1 MSYDEKS
8 LYGQLYGK
16 YAVDI
21 EGVIKGYVYDVD
33 VEIKN
38 GEIYFHLDM
47 YQYVNFYNT
56 GFVEKSKYGPKL
68 KLSLTPS
75 DILSVGRD
83 AIVISYGRIP
93 DMKELEKF
101 KLVMAEN
108 DGLKKRM
115 RQTSEELEALSKNLK
130 DRDEKVFDLKEQ
142 ISILRRKEEEFDLLR
157 EELAR
162 QKGEL
167 QSSREYMKVIDK
179 LDRKISKLLDSC
191 DEE

>member
-1 MSYDEKS
+1 MTYDEKS

-33 VEIKN
+33 VEIKK

-56 GFVEKSKYGPKL
+56 GFVEKSKHEPRM

-75 DILSVGRD
+75 DILAVGRD

-93 DMKELEKF
+93 EMKDIERF
-101 KLVMAEN
+101 KLVVAEN
-108 DGLKKRM
+108 DGLKKRV
-115 RQTSEELEALSKNLK
+115 RQCSEELEALTKNLK
-130 DRDEKVFDLKEQ
+130 DRDEKITDLKEK
-142 ISILRRKEEEFDLLR
+142 ISILRRKEEEYDLLR

-162 QKGEL
+162 QRGEL

-179 LDRKISKLLDSC
+179 LDRKISKLLERS
-191 DEE
+191 EE

>member
-108 DGLKKRM
+108 DG
-115 RQTSEELEALSKNLK
+115 
-130 DRDEKVFDLKEQ
+130 
-142 ISILRRKEEEFDLLR
+142 
-157 EELAR
+157 
-162 QKGEL
+162 
-167 QSSREYMKVIDK
+167 
-179 LDRKISKLLDSC
+179 
-191 DEE
+191 

>member
-1 MSYDEKS
+1 
-8 LYGQLYGK
+8 
-16 YAVDI
+16 
-21 EGVIKGYVYDVD
+21 
-33 VEIKN
+33 
-38 GEIYFHLDM
+38 
-47 YQYVNFYNT
+47 
-56 GFVEKSKYGPKL
+56 
-68 KLSLTPS
+68 
-75 DILSVGRD
+75 
-83 AIVISYGRIP
+83 
-93 DMKELEKF
+93 
-101 KLVMAEN
+101 N